1 MRTLIETA
9 LSNALVACLLAL
21 LAFAVSRWRRP
32 ALAHGLWL
40 LVLLKLLTPPL
51 IPIYLPG
58 LDAEPAKADVP
69 TSTAVVESNPVQP
82 AATEE
87 LGLMLEALVLPPPA
101 ANEPAQEETKPEQEP
116 TNRWLKWLIPV
127 WLGGS
132 VLWLAATLYS
142 IWRFQRVLRWARPA
156 PLSIQDH
163 TRRLAAKFGIQRPP
177 RVYVVEGVVTPMI
190 WAVGGAP
197 RLLFPAGLLDRLDA
211 EQRAALLL
219 HELAH
224 VRRRDHW
231 VRFLELLVVALYWW
245 HPVVWWARREL
256 REAEEQCCD
265 AWVVWASS
273 GEGQTYARA
282 LLEAVAFV
290 SHTRSPLPAAASGI
304 GHVSHLK
311 RRLTMIMQGNTP
323 RSLSALGWIIVLGV
337 GLCLLPLAAQA
348 QQPFQKSEDDKDQEI
363 KSLRLKLRAAEEQ
376 ERALGKKAK
385 SDRGDQQPSRDQLL
399 QSAAEL
405 KRLIGEKQAEL
416 HALQAKLQQTLSLL
430 GDGKEGKSKL
440 KVKDMELKEL
450 RNKEALA
457 NYVEELKKLQ
467 DAGALEQ
474 SLDKLKDLMKLK
486 GLEMKQ
492 LAEQE
497 QLKALKALK
506 AAEFARAK
514 AEREAQKAKKDA
526 NDGKMKIQRNED
538 VEMRLERILKEVEQ
552 LRREIRK
559 EKGLNEKGPRQ
570 E

>member
-51 IPIYLPG
+51 VPIYLPG

-69 TSTAVVESNPVQP
+69 TPTPVVESNPVQP
-82 AATEE
+82 GTTEE
-87 LGLMLEALVLPPPA
+87 LALLMEALVLPPPA
-101 ANEPAQEETKPEQEP
+101 ATEPAQETTKPEQEP
-116 TNRWLKWLIPV
+116 THRWQEWLIPV

-142 IWRFQRVLRWARPA
+142 IWRFQRVLRWAKIA
-156 PLSIQDH
+156 PPSIQDH

-177 RVYVVEGVVTPMI
+177 RVYVVAGAVSPMI

-197 RLLFPAGLLDRLDA
+197 RLLFPAGLLDRLDT

-323 RSLSALGWIIVLGV
+323 RSLSALGWMIVLGL
-337 GLCLLPLAAQA
+337 GLFLLPLAAQA
-348 QQPFQKSEDDKDQEI
+348 QQPFQKGGDEKDQEI
-363 KSLRLKLRAAEEQ
+363 KALKQQLRAAEEQ
-376 ERALGKKAK
+376 QRALAQKAK
-385 SDRGDQQPSRDQLL
+385 SDVKDREVQREKLL
-399 QSAAEL
+399 KAAAEL

-416 HALQAKLQQTLSLL
+416 HALHAKLDDVLSQL
-430 GDGKEGKSKL
+430 GEGKEGKT
-440 KVKDMELKEL
+440 KVKIKDIELKEL

-467 DAGALEQ
+467 DAGALEN
-474 SLDKLKDLMKLK
+474 SLDKLKELMRLK
-486 GLEMKQ
+486 GLDMKQ

-497 QLKALKALK
+497 QLKALEALK
-506 AAEFARAK
+506 AADRARAR
-514 AEREAQKAKKDA
+514 AEREAQKANKDVK
-526 NDGKMKIQRNED
+526 DGKTKIQRNED

-559 EKGLNEKGPRQ
+559 EKGLNEKGPQ
-570 E
+570 AK